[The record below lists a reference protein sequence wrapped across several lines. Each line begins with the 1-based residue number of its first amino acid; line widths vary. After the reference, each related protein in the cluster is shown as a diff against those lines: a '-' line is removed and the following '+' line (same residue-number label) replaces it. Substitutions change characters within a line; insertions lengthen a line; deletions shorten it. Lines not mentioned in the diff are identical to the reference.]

1 MTREEIKQ
9 EILNDE
15 QQQFKIVTSATF
27 TALYHYLIK
36 KGILTKEDIDALNKL
51 ITEYVNK
58 LNEITIDKVMNY
70 LEKESE

>member
-9 EILNDE
+9 EILNNE
-15 QQQFKIVTSATF
+15 QIQFQTTTSATF
-27 TALYHYLIK
+27 AALYEYLIK

>member
-15 QQQFKIVTSATF
+15 QQQFQITTAATF
-27 TALYHYLIK
+27 KSLYHYLIK
-36 KGILTKEDIDALNKL
+36 KGILTVEDIDVLNKL
-51 ITEYVNK
+51 TIEYANK
-58 LNEITIDKVMNY
+58 INEITIDKVMND